1 MTVDGL
7 GSGPGGLSI
16 SQLCFCLL
24 EAEDPRER
32 RQPAAPA
39 SQPGA
44 QSSALP
50 PQAAHPRHSTFGE
63 QGALAPGYCG
73 SPASQGTQIRSAV
86 LRLKGRALLVPAHLH
101 AARESAAIW
110 GAQLG
115 LASPPGPW
123 PYPPR
128 SAEKALGGLVLE
140 EGLTY

>member
-39 SQPGA
+39 SQLGA

-50 PQAAHPRHSTFGE
+50 PQAAHPSGSRERWLLGTV
-63 QGALAPGYCG
+63 GA
-73 SPASQGTQIRSAV
+73 
-86 LRLKGRALLVPAHLH
+86 
-101 AARESAAIW
+101 
-110 GAQLG
+110 
-115 LASPPGPW
+115 
-123 PYPPR
+123 PPR
-128 SAEKALGGLVLE
+128 GERRLE
-140 EGLTY
+140 VQCFG